1 MIPGAILASGFST
14 RMGRSKALLPMGPDG
29 PSFVRHLAATL
40 LRGGVSDVLVVGRPD
55 DGALRSEVDQLSGPV
70 RFIENFHAAQGQLSS
85 VVAAVNA
92 VDHPGTRALVITPV
106 DVPLVRD
113 ASVAALIAA
122 FDRTRAP
129 ILRATSSGRHGHP
142 VIFAHALFGE
152 LRRADP
158 SVGAKAIVRAHEAE
172 IVNVE
177 VDDPGVLA
185 DVDAPEDYARLF
197 GRPL

>member
-14 RMGRSKALLPMGPDG
+14 RMGRSKALLPIGPDG
-29 PSFVRHLAATL
+29 PSFVRHVAATL

-55 DGALRSEVDQLSGPV
+55 DGALRSEVDQLGGSV
-70 RFIENFHAAQGQLSS
+70 RFIENALAAAGQLSS

-122 FDRTRAP
+122 FLRTGAP
-129 ILRATSSGRHGHP
+129 IVRATSGGRHGHP
-142 VIFAHALFGE
+142 VIFGHALFGE

-158 SVGAKAIVRAHEAE
+158 SVGAKAVVRAHDAE

>member
-14 RMGRSKALLPMGPDG
+14 RMGRSKALLPIGPDG
-29 PSFVRHLAATL
+29 PSFVRHVAATL

-55 DGALRSEVDQLSGPV
+55 DGALRSEVDQLGGSV
-70 RFIENFHAAQGQLSS
+70 RFIENALAAAGQLSS

-122 FDRTRAP
+122 FLRTGAP
-129 ILRATSSGRHGHP
+129 IVRATSGGRHGHP
-142 VIFAHALFGE
+142 VIFGHALFGE

-158 SVGAKAIVRAHEAE
+158 SVGAKAVVRAHDAE

-185 DVDAPEDYARLF
+185 EVDAPEDYARLF

>member
-1 MIPGAILASGFST
+1 MIPGAILASGLST
-14 RMGRSKALLPMGPDG
+14 RMGRSKALLTMGPGG
-29 PSFVRHLAATL
+29 PSFVRHLAATIF
-40 LRGGVSDVLVVGRPD
+40 RGGVSDVIVVGRPED
-55 DGALRSEVDQLSGPV
+55 AALRSEVDQLGASV
-70 RFIENFHAAQGQLSS
+70 RFVENPHAAEGQLSS

-92 VDHPGTRALVITPV
+92 VDHPGTRAVLITPV
-106 DVPLVRD
+106 DVPLIHD

-129 ILRATSSGRHGHP
+129 VVRATSSGRHGHP

-158 SVGAKAIVRAHEAE
+158 SVGAKAVVRAHEAD

-177 VDDPGVLA
+177 VDDPGVLV
-185 DVDAPEDYARLF
+185 DVDRPEDYARLF
-197 GRPL
+197 GHSV